1 MMKALKVAFHQGE
14 YAMSQQHELQEAIL
28 YSPDLAEKGVVLT
41 LDHTARTLG
50 VAALI
55 QNVGLGNASGPFEID
70 MAVTLDRGG
79 FTTSYVNNFEVPVSV
94 TLYAK
99 PIFELALARSAV
111 VVPTPFE
118 TEYLTDRMEVP
129 LYYRD
134 EDPSA
139 IYTIDYLVDAEYQV
153 PDTDRPNNIFH
164 AIWWTTTPGASR
176 RGKPFVVESR

>member
-1 MMKALKVAFHQGE
+1 MV
-14 YAMSQQHELQEAIL
+14 
-28 YSPDLAEKGVVLT
+28 
-41 LDHTARTLG
+41 
-50 VAALI
+50 

-70 MAVTLDRGG
+70 MAITLDRGG
-79 FTTSYVNNFEVPVSV
+79 VTTSHVQNFEVPASV

-99 PIFELALARSAV
+99 PIFELALARRAV
-111 VVPTPFE
+111 VVTNPFE

-134 EDPSA
+134 EDPST

-153 PDTDRPNNIFH
+153 PDADRSNNIFH